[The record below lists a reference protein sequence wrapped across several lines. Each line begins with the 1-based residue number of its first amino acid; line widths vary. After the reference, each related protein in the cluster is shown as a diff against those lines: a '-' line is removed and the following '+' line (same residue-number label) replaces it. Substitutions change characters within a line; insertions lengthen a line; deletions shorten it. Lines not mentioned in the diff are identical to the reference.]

1 METAQEQAPGKETS
15 QGKGSRLRGGELQ
28 RCDQQG
34 MTARA
39 PRVSGA
45 PSTHPLAGP
54 LPRGW
59 SVLSP
64 PLTAEAERKIE
75 RRPARSSRAGRGCG
89 PGSANSEACPRLH
102 VLLSTSSPSVKKKKT
117 GTHLVTVPHLSSPQ
131 SFLIKAKEAA
141 KNTLY
146 ELDRG

>member
-1 METAQEQAPGKETS
+1 MEMAQEQAPGKETS
-15 QGKGSRLRGGELQ
+15 QGKGSRLGGG
-28 RCDQQG
+28 RAAKVRPAGHDG
-34 MTARA
+34 KSAARL
-39 PRVSGA
+39 RA

-54 LPRGW
+54 LPRGR

-102 VLLSTSSPSVKKKKT
+102 VLSTSSPSVKKKKDRHSF
-117 GTHLVTVPHLSSPQ
+117 GHRPSPL
-131 SFLIKAKEAA
+131 FLIKAKEAA
-141 KNTLY
+141 KKILY

>member
-1 METAQEQAPGKETS
+1 METAKEQAPGKETS

-39 PRVSGA
+39 PSVFGR
-45 PSTHPLAGP
+45 
-54 LPRGW
+54 LPRTP
-59 SVLSP
+59 SLAP
-64 PLTAEAERKIE
+64 Y
-75 RRPARSSRAGRGCG
+75 RGDG
-89 PGSANSEACPRLH
+89 PCCRPRLLPRLREKSRGARRGAAEQDEGA
-102 VLLSTSSPSVKKKKT
+102 VLVPPTPRHARASTSSPLHPPRLKKKKT

-131 SFLIKAKEAA
+131 SSLIKAKEAA
-141 KNTLY
+141 KKTLY